1 MRNLIT
7 FRHCLSGLFPSKNQ
21 FRSSSWLAV
30 FLLALSLTGGW
41 SRAQAETAETA
52 PPRLKNLLVQLDAA
66 ANKHDVNAVMQF
78 YSQNFINSDNLTH
91 SSMQKT
97 LTQLWQRYPQ
107 MKYQTQLQSWKPEG
121 NAILAQTVTNITG
134 TQADNRNMVLN
145 SNIKSQQRF
154 QGGKIIRQDILSER
168 SQLSAGAKP
177 PTVQV
182 NLPQQVKTGQ
192 HYEFDAIDQ
201 QPLGDDYLLGA
212 AIEEPVQADKYV
224 KLTPVQLELLT
235 AGGLFKQGQAPAKA
249 QSLWVSAVLIRGGG
263 MTMVTQRLRVV
274 DGKVTADSIPPK
286 NSF

>member
-7 FRHCLSGLFPSKNQ
+7 FKYCLSKLFLSKNQ
-21 FRSSSWLAV
+21 SRPSSWLAV
-30 FLLALSLTGGW
+30 FLLTLLLTGGW
-41 SRAQAETAETA
+41 SRAQAETAQTA
-52 PPRLKNLLVQLDAA
+52 PPQIKNLLLQMEVA

-107 MKYQTQLQSWKPEG
+107 LTYQTQLQAWKPEG
-121 NAILAQTVTNITG
+121 NATLVQTVTNITG
-134 TQADNRNMVLN
+134 TQADNKNMVLN
-145 SNIKSQQRF
+145 STIKSQQRF

-168 SQLSAGAKP
+168 SQLTTGAKP

-182 NLPQQVKTGQ
+182 NLPQQVKAGQ
-192 HYEFDAIDQ
+192 RYEFDAIDL
-201 QPLGDDYLLGA
+201 QPLGEDYLLGA

-224 KLTPVQLELLT
+224 TLTPVQLELLT

-263 MTMVTQRLRVV
+263 TTMVTQRLRVV
-274 DGKVTADSIPPK
+274 DGNVTANSIPPK
-286 NSF
+286 HSF